1 MSSSDGEETTL
12 LPSPQPIASFKRWIV
27 LASFSLLTM
36 TNSWMWITWS
46 PIENAVAQ
54 RWNVTDSSVDGLSMV
69 FMYLYIPLSFPAL
82 YLLQKIG
89 MRNGLIIGAIIN
101 SIGAAVRWQGVD
113 NYTTIYVGTLLCSAA
128 QTFTLAI
135 PPLLSHAWFP
145 SSERA
150 LATSIGVLANQLGTC
165 LGLGATLIVDLSN
178 ESGNIKAYLGVQ
190 CLTAVI
196 ANVLVVVFVTNG
208 NQKEIPVDLNHTN
221 EENDQNNNQ
230 NNENNT
236 SYINSLRKVLCVR
249 NGIVLNIMYCLV
261 VGVFYAIATFLS
273 QLLPLWRVNDP
284 KQQQVGLLGITLVVG
299 GVLGSISTGKLLDKK
314 IYTFHQL
321 TTRLLM
327 ACTLSFLVF
336 TTVINLS
343 SSFHLGVFLVTG
355 IIGFFLTAIVSVG
368 MEYGTVLASGINEGI
383 VAGIYNVS
391 AQAGGVILVLIGGF
405 VLGDENG
412 TKKTI
417 LTLNLTLSG
426 VLLIAG
432 ILYVVGFD
440 RLQK

>member
-1 MSSSDGEETTL
+1 
-12 LPSPQPIASFKRWIV
+12 
-27 LASFSLLTM
+27 
-36 TNSWMWITWS
+36 
-46 PIENAVAQ
+46 
-54 RWNVTDSSVDGLSMV
+54 
-69 FMYLYIPLSFPAL
+69 
-82 YLLQKIG
+82 
-89 MRNGLIIGAIIN
+89 
-101 SIGAAVRWQGVD
+101 
-113 NYTTIYVGTLLCSAA
+113 
-128 QTFTLAI
+128 
-135 PPLLSHAWFP
+135 
-145 SSERA
+145 
-150 LATSIGVLANQLGTC
+150 
-165 LGLGATLIVDLSN
+165 
-178 ESGNIKAYLGVQ
+178 
-190 CLTAVI
+190 
-196 ANVLVVVFVTNG
+196 
-208 NQKEIPVDLNHTN
+208 
-221 EENDQNNNQ
+221 
-230 NNENNT
+230 
-236 SYINSLRKVLCVR
+236 
-249 NGIVLNIMYCLV
+249 MYCLV